1 MSVNTS
7 DVSKAQ
13 EKVLGSPQEP
23 ISIYEE
29 PVSGVQGAGTA
40 DQPYDQG
47 NQPEQAAGPGIEPPS
62 GQTGKGTATEPY
74 DQGNQPENKPS
85 IIDELSRTKSP
96 KDKTSKVS
104 QANGASTISSA
115 ATITSNGTTAP
126 APAPAPAPVE
136 RKEERKMSIID
147 QLSRTRTKD
156 EREADKHKDKTEEA
170 PRGRDRAQSITAS
183 SNPNK
188 ERLAPRPRPVT
199 ERSMSPGQLD
209 DGTHVKCSGERG
221 EAYTPP
227 GTIDK
232 IKGKLHFGG
241 KS

>member
-74 DQGNQPENKPS
+74 DQGNQPGRRSSQYPKARNSTDLVCREQTLHHRRAQQNK
-85 IIDELSRTKSP
+85 ITKRQNLE
-96 KDKTSKVS
+96 SKSS
-104 QANGASTISSA
+104 QWSQHHFKCSHNHVKWNHST
-115 ATITSNGTTAP
+115 
-126 APAPAPAPVE
+126 
-136 RKEERKMSIID
+136 
-147 QLSRTRTKD
+147 RTRT
-156 EREADKHKDKTEEA
+156 RT
-170 PRGRDRAQSITAS
+170 ST
-183 SNPNK
+183 
-188 ERLAPRPRPVT
+188 
-199 ERSMSPGQLD
+199 
-209 DGTHVKCSGERG
+209 SGEEGR
-221 EAYTPP
+221 AKDVHNRPA
-227 GTIDK
+227 
-232 IKGKLHFGG
+232 
-241 KS
+241 